1 MIYFVVLLS
10 SKQSKRDISN
20 MTTFYFY
27 NEKQEHFHDCSR
39 LRYLNYLSGYE
50 IIVQVK
56 PIEINVNFTIKCHL
70 EKFVFIIKML
80 FSQKTAC
87 EAYYTIFK
95 YILTI
100 CICNLQK

>member
-1 MIYFVVLLS
+1 
-10 SKQSKRDISN
+10 
-20 MTTFYFY
+20 MTIFYFY
-27 NEKQEHFHDCSR
+27 NEKQEHFYDCSR

-50 IIVQVK
+50 IIVRVK

-70 EKFVFIIKML
+70 EKFVV
-80 FSQKTAC
+80 FSKDC
-87 EAYYTIFK
+87 MRGVYYTIFK